1 MEAEATA
8 RKPDNSYILTI
19 ALAVLVQAGA
29 GIWWLASVDSR
40 VSHNDFQIQ
49 IMAKDVTDNTDFR
62 VRWPRGELGSLP
74 DDSEQNMRL
83 LQLEKQED
91 KVVNKIYN
99 GDGIH

>member
-1 MEAEATA
+1 MAEAV

-83 LQLEKQED
+83 LQLEKQMD
-91 KVVNKIYN
+91 KVVSKIYN

>member
-1 MEAEATA
+1 MAEGK
-8 RKPDNSYILTI
+8 KPDNGYILTI
-19 ALAVLVQAGA
+19 GLAVLVQAGA

-83 LQLEKQED
+83 LQLEKQMD
-91 KVVNKIYN
+91 KVVGKLYN
-99 GDGIH
+99 GDSIH

>member
-1 MEAEATA
+1 MAEAV

-74 DDSEQNMRL
+74 DDSEQHMRL
-83 LQLEKQED
+83 LQLEKQVD

>member
-1 MEAEATA
+1 MEGAVK
-8 RKPDNSYILTI
+8 KPDNSYILTI
-19 ALAVLVQAGA
+19 GLAVLVQAGA

-40 VSHNDFQIQ
+40 VSHNAFQIQ

-83 LQLEKQED
+83 LQLEKQMD
-91 KVVNKIYN
+91 KVVSKIYN

>member
-1 MEAEATA
+1 MAEAVK
-8 RKPDNSYILTI
+8 KPDSSYILTI

-49 IMAKDVTDNTDFR
+49 NMAKDVTDNTDFR

-74 DDSEQNMRL
+74 DDSEQTMRL
-83 LQLEKQED
+83 LQLEKQMD
-91 KVVNKIYN
+91 KVVSKIYN

>member
-1 MEAEATA
+1 MAEAV

-83 LQLEKQED
+83 LQLEKQVD

>member
-1 MEAEATA
+1 MAEES
-8 RKPDNSYILTI
+8 RKPDNGYILTI
-19 ALAVLVQAGA
+19 GLAVLVQAGA

-83 LQLEKQED
+83 LQLEKQMD
-91 KVVNKIYN
+91 KVVSKIYN
-99 GDGIH
+99 GDSIH

>member
-1 MEAEATA
+1 MAEEA
-8 RKPDNSYILTI
+8 RRPDNGYILTI
-19 ALAVLVQAGA
+19 GLAVLVQAGA

-83 LQLEKQED
+83 LQLEKQMD
-91 KVVNKIYN
+91 KVVSKIYN
-99 GDGIH
+99 GDSIH

>member
-1 MEAEATA
+1 MAEAVK
-8 RKPDNSYILTI
+8 KPDNSYILTI
-19 ALAVLVQAGA
+19 GLAVLVQAGA

-49 IMAKDVTDNTDFR
+49 IMAKDVTGNTDFR

-83 LQLEKQED
+83 LQLEKQMD
-91 KVVNKIYN
+91 KVVSKIYN